1 MVPIAY
7 ERTTA
12 LGGAAKATSGVDPR
26 LKSAAQDFEA
36 SMMQELLKPMERD
49 PLFSSSHHGGGGL
62 GGGDAGMGTWSSL
75 GAQSLAKVIVQ
86 AGGLGIATTV
96 IQQVEAEAKQ
106 VQDMRPAEG
115 VGAEKGSKAGSA
127 PEESPIGGEA
137 LAGWSTVRRQA

>member
-12 LGGAAKATSGVDPR
+12 LSGAAKATSGVDPR

-36 SMMQELLKPMERD
+36 SMLQELLKPMERD
-49 PLFSSSHHGGGGL
+49 PLFSNSNQSGSGL

-75 GAQSLAKVIVQ
+75 GAQSLAKAIVQ

-96 IQQVEAEAKQ
+96 IRQVEAEAKQ
-106 VQDMRPAEG
+106 VQDVRPAEG
-115 VGAEKGSKAGSA
+115 AGVEKGLKAGSA
-127 PEESPIGGEA
+127 PEESPTGGEA
-137 LAGWSTVRRQA
+137 VAVWSTVRRRA